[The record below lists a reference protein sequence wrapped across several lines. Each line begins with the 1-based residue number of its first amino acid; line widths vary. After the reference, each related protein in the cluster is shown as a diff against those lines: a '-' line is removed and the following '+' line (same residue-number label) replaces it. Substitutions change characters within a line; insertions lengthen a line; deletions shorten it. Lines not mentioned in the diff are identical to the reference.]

1 MKKLTSLILALILV
15 FSTTVC
21 FAEKIGNSILGT
33 TFNISDKWENVENYA
48 YQHRQN
54 QGEYFVINIEEIEKG
69 TKLEDIEKNL
79 EEGFNS
85 VFSDDKL
92 ASELSI
98 KNGNIDVSVTTD
110 SVEIK
115 YETYN
120 NIKYYRYEKAYTAT
134 AEGYYNG
141 RFYRTSFVTIQNDI
155 MYEII
160 YEHNYHSG
168 HFSDIV
174 DMLNTAHYGKIID
187 IYVNEKEVIPDTYPE
202 IYNDRT
208 LVPIRSIVEE
218 LGYNV
223 EWDAQTRTVKIE
235 NEKTML
241 ELIIGDFSMNKTD
254 KSTKKVEKISL
265 DIPAIIASDRTYLPL
280 RAVGE
285 ALNCDVLWDGA
296 TRTININSK

>member
-33 TFNISDKWENVENYA
+33 TFNISDKWKNVENYA

-85 VFSDDKL
+85 VFSDEKL

-98 KNGNIDVSVTTD
+98 NNGNIDVSVTTD

-155 MYEII
+155 MYEIV
-160 YEHNYHSG
+160 YEHNYETG

-174 DMLNTAHYGKIID
+174 DMLNSAHYGKIID
-187 IYVNEKEVIPDTYPE
+187 IYVNDKLILPDSYPE
-202 IYNDRT
+202 ILNDRT
-208 LVPIRSIVEE
+208 LVPIRAIVEE
-218 LGYNV
+218 LDYNV
-223 EWDAQTRTVKIE
+223 EWLADERKVVIE
-235 NEKTML
+235 NDEISLTVYIDIMYMEKTNL
-241 ELIIGDFSMNKTD
+241 K
-254 KSTKKVEKISL
+254 TKKTEKIVL
-265 DIPAIIASDRTYLPL
+265 DVPAIIWSDRTYLPL

-285 ALNCDVLWDGA
+285 ALNCDVMWDGA